1 MAVRSFVELLYEQ
14 APPETFEEQLRCA
27 QTDGAG
33 PEEMQRL
40 RQELGIALR
49 VRAQMARQRQRE
61 AELSALYE
69 TANDLTS
76 IRDVDAV
83 LTAIVRRARQLLG
96 ADLTYLSLNDHDR
109 GDSFIRM
116 TDGSVS
122 ARFQQLRL
130 DLGTGLLGLVAQT
143 GAPYFTDDYFADQRF
158 LHRDYIDS
166 AVAEEGIHAIL
177 GVPLLLGG
185 KVVGALL
192 AANRSA
198 RPFPPGEV
206 VLLGSFAAHA
216 AIALENAR
224 LFEETQQAIADL
236 DAANATVRAHSEAVE
251 LAASAHDRLADVVL
265 HGGGVEAV
273 ASVLADVLGSI
284 VVVRE
289 PGGHL
294 IACAGD
300 GAAASG
306 LTAVSGRAAPPDGP
320 SRPSAARQSNG
331 LSGTSTAHAPDT
343 FAASVTEALRS
354 GRSVEMRLPA
364 TTGERAWL
372 AVAVAGNDHLGTLVV
387 GRTLDLGEADRRILE
402 RGALVT
408 ALLLLFQRSMAEAED
423 RVRGELLDDVLS
435 DPHRDPA
442 TLRERA
448 RRHHTDLEA
457 PHVVLVV
464 AADAVERHRVV
475 AAASRLAAGKGGLG
489 GVYDGAV
496 VLALPG
502 EQPAGMARIVRDRLS
517 DVLETTVTVG
527 AAGPC
532 KGPEGIA
539 RSHRDAHRC
548 LAALL
553 ALGRRGDATDVAGL
567 GFARLL
573 FGGGPAEIEDFLTA
587 TIKPLLDYDA
597 DRGTELAGT
606 LEAWFAA
613 GGSPARAA
621 EALHVHTNT
630 VTQRLER
637 VAALI
642 GRDWRTPERA
652 LDVQLALRLWR
663 LRSVTFG
670 R

>member
-1 MAVRSFVELLYEQ
+1 MPVRSFVELLYEQ
-14 APPETFEEQLRCA
+14 AAPEAFEEQLRCA
-27 QTDGAG
+27 RAEGAG
-33 PEEMQRL
+33 PDELRRLQR
-40 RQELGIALR
+40 ELGIALR

-96 ADLTYLSLNDHDR
+96 ADLTYLSLNDTDR

-166 AVAEEGIHAIL
+166 AVAEEGIRAIL

-224 LFEETQQAIADL
+224 LFEETQQAVADL

-273 ASVLADVLGSI
+273 AAVLADVLGGG
-284 VVVRE
+284 VAVRE
-289 PGGHL
+289 PSGHLLASAGDVTVGGHG
-294 IACAGD
+294 APAD
-300 GAAASG
+300 GVAADRVAAAV
-306 LTAVSGRAAPPDGP
+306 A
-320 SRPSAARQSNG
+320 
-331 LSGTSTAHAPDT
+331 
-343 FAASVTEALRS
+343 EALRS
-354 GRSVEMRLPA
+354 GRSVEVPGTA
-364 TTGERAWL
+364 TTVQRAWL

-387 GRTLDLGEADRRILE
+387 VRTLDLGEADRRILE

-442 TLRERA
+442 TVRERA

-464 AADAVERHRVV
+464 AAEAVERHRVV
-475 AAASRLAAGKGGLG
+475 AAASRLAAARGGLG
-489 GVYDGAV
+489 GVYDGEV

-502 EQPAGMARIVRDRLS
+502 DAPAGMALTLRDRLAQ
-517 DVLETTVTVG
+517 VLETTVTVG
-527 AAGPC
+527 AAGPGR
-532 KGPEGIA
+532 GPDGIA
-539 RSHRDAHRC
+539 HAHRDAHQC

-553 ALGRRGDATDVAGL
+553 ALGRRGDAADVTGL

-573 FGGGPAEIEDFLTA
+573 LGGGPTEIEEFLAA

-597 DRGTELAGT
+597 VRGTELAGT
-606 LEAWFAA
+606 VEAWFAT

-621 EALHVHTNT
+621 DVLHVHANT

-663 LRSVTFG
+663 LRAVTTDGFDG
-670 R
+670 